1 MNPLKLISPATE
13 LLLKQAPKAVMLAT
27 LCLALFATLVLALSA
42 CSTVRPVKYSSL
54 ASSPYLRV
62 NPDDRNGTHMP
73 YRYALP
79 QDWSRYR
86 KLILEPVQI
95 YGGPDAEF
103 RHVSDAERSKLAQFM
118 RATFAEKLATRFDLV
133 NEPGADTLRVRLT
146 LTGAGTAL
154 PGYVIYAVEIL
165 DSSSNQLVEAFIE
178 RYPDGGLSTR
188 LSSPDAPRT
197 GIERGADEL
206 LAQIR

>member
-27 LCLALFATLVLALSA
+27 LCLSLFATLVLALSA

-54 ASSPYLRV
+54 ASWPYLRV

-95 YGGPDAEF
+95 YNGPDAEF
-103 RHVSDAERSKLAQFM
+103 HHVSDPERSKLAQFM
-118 RATFAEKLATRFDLV
+118 QATFAEKLAARFDLV

-178 RYPDGGLSTR
+178 RYPDGGLSAR

-206 LAQIR
+206 LAQFR